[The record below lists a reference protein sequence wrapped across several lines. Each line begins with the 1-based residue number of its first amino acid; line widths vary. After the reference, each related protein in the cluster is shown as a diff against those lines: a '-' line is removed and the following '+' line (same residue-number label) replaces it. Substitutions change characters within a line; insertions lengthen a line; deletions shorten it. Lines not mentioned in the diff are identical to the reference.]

1 MDPRIVEARDVL
13 ISIAED
19 GDRLSRGEAV
29 LRSDSVGPVLA
40 AHGRYRYSAIGQRPD
55 FNWPQGRRL
64 AVYVGL
70 NLEHF
75 AFGDGLGAELC
86 PGGPHPDVL
95 NYAWRD
101 YGNRV
106 GVWRLI
112 ELFDELELPLSVLA
126 NSSIYHY
133 CPDVMK
139 AFRARGDEIVGH
151 GRTNSERQGVLAPD
165 QERQLIAEAT
175 DVIAR
180 AEGCQ
185 PRGWLGPWISQSRVT
200 PDLLAEAGYE
210 YLLDWC
216 MDDQPVWFSTRSGGR
231 ILSVPYPQELN
242 DISSIV
248 GRKDSGEQFAAMITD
263 TFEEMLAQSKRQSLV
278 MGIALHPYLVG
289 QPHRL
294 RPLRRALQ
302 TILARRDEIWITT
315 AGGIAA
321 FSRALP
327 DGIVPT

>member
-1 MDPRIVEARDVL
+1 MLLKFIFGVPPLMAASASKPPVPPLPLMRGLDGSKNFLQKYSDVKRAISRAEKIPMDPRNVEARDVL

-29 LRSDSVGPVLA
+29 LRSDSVGPALA

-133 CPDVMK
+133 CPEVME
-139 AFRARGDEIVGH
+139 AFRPRRRSRRSRPHQFRAPGCACARRGASIDRGSDRCHRASRRAAAARLAGTLDFAITGHTRSAGRSRLRVPARLVH
-151 GRTNSERQGVLAPD
+151 GRSAGVVL
-165 QERQLIAEAT
+165 E
-175 DVIAR
+175 
-180 AEGCQ
+180 
-185 PRGWLGPWISQSRVT
+185 
-200 PDLLAEAGYE
+200 
-210 YLLDWC
+210 
-216 MDDQPVWFSTRSGGR
+216 
-231 ILSVPYPQELN
+231 
-242 DISSIV
+242 
-248 GRKDSGEQFAAMITD
+248 
-263 TFEEMLAQSKRQSLV
+263 
-278 MGIALHPYLVG
+278 
-289 QPHRL
+289 PHRL